1 MWEIILGIAIS
12 VIAVAL
18 AACVLFQS
26 SKDKRL
32 SGAIVGSS
40 DNFLGKSKA
49 QSKDKIL
56 GNITAVLAIVFAVLV
71 LVMYILVA
79 KGI

>member
-1 MWEIILGIAIS
+1 MWEIILGIAIA

-18 AACVLFQS
+18 VACVLCQS

-40 DNFLGKSKA
+40 ENFMGKSRG

-56 GNITAVLAIVFAVLV
+56 ANVTTVLSLVFAVLV
-71 LVMYILVA
+71 VAMYILVA